1 MDSQQWTDTHT
12 PALSVVDSRG
22 LAVRSVAYCRHPK
35 NPSIEPRITRN
46 HFDAAGRQIA
56 SWDPRLWG
64 TAPKPNLATTYNL
77 QNQPLLVDSV
87 DAGWQLTLTDQA
99 GMARSFWDGRGS
111 QRHTEYDHL
120 QRPTIVSEHLAQD
133 SPKVCDRF
141 DYGDGSDAFAEHNQC
156 GQLLQHDHP
165 AGSRSLDEYGVSGL
179 LLSEQTRFLRDL
191 ELPDWSCETVT
202 SLLEDEVFKSTQ
214 KYGPLAEVRCQTD
227 AAGNVRFFEYDRAGQ
242 LSAARLK
249 LAGSSE
255 PPRLLISAIHYD
267 ATGHRI
273 SEQTGND
280 VVSTARYAIEDGR
293 LLQMQ
298 SRNGEGRVL
307 QDFTYEYDPVGN
319 IIALEDIAQPTRYFK
334 NQRIDPVNRYVH
346 DSLYQL
352 VEATGSEVSQPSH
365 GPALPGWQTTPLDPN
380 QLRNYVQTF
389 DYDAAGNLKSRHHSD
404 AETFE
409 MFTSLQSN
417 RSVADQASLADGFDA
432 NGNQLELLRGQQ
444 MTWDVRNQLSR
455 VTMVNRPGSSGD
467 AEHYCYER
475 PGHRLRKVGVTRTAS
490 RTLRTEVRYLPGLE
504 IHRDTSTGEER
515 HVTSVDAGHSQV
527 RALHWE
533 TGKPAD
539 VRNDQLRFSLSNHLN
554 SCTLELDEWGGV
566 LSREVYYAYGG
577 TALWAGGS
585 EVQAK
590 YKTIRYSGK
599 ERDLTGLYYYGYR
612 YYAPWLQRWVNPDP
626 AGDVNGVNVFLFC
639 GNRPVT
645 HIDMQGLVWDEH
657 NFVAKHDPI
666 GDLRSTL
673 VYGDKGLA
681 AAVQKGLTT
690 AIDEVGYVNSLLG
703 TGDGREKIF
712 PVASYYATDTF
723 GPAVNIQEL
732 RNTFGAL
739 KDKLVFYSEHPESVL
754 LVEQPYISE
763 AKDKGRDDERL
774 YSGVRIT
781 PNDPKNRLVVSR
793 RELESEST
801 LNIAFIHAAALSLD
815 KHSHEAMPFVRG
827 YPMID
832 PKATSYFG
840 EDLHR
845 GNFDRLL
852 ISRVEQTFGDHKTN
866 FFFGTDS
873 IFLGIA
879 QALKVHPSIRT
890 EIIKRDAGVL
900 TYFVKTLS
908 HAMGGSKF
916 PSPPAIPE
924 RPPIYKRY
932 HAKGGQA
939 AASN

>member
-12 PALSVVDSRG
+12 PALSVLDARG

-77 QNQPLLVDSV
+77 HNQPFLVDGV
-87 DAGWQLTLTDQA
+87 DAGWKLSLMDQA
-99 GMARSFWDGRGS
+99 GMARSSWDGRGS
-111 QRHTEYDHL
+111 HRYTEYDHL

-141 DYGDGSDAFAEHNQC
+141 DYGDGTDAFAEHNQC
-156 GQLLQHDHP
+156 GQLLRHDHS
-165 AGSRSLDEYGVSGL
+165 AGSRSLVEYGVSGL

-214 KYGPLAEVRCQTD
+214 TYGPLAEVRCQTD
-227 AAGNVRFFEYDRAGQ
+227 AAGNVRFFEYDQAGQ

-280 VVSTARYAIEDGR
+280 VVSTAHYAIEDGR

-307 QDFTYEYDPVGN
+307 QDFNYEYDPVGN
-319 IIALEDIAQPTRYFK
+319 IIALKDSAQPTRYFK
-334 NQRIDPVNRYVH
+334 NQRVDPVNRYVH

-389 DYDAAGNLKSRHHSD
+389 DYDAAGNLKSHHHSD

-432 NGNQLELLRGQQ
+432 NGNQLELLRGQR

-455 VTMVNRPGSSGD
+455 VTMVNRPDGSDD

-475 PGHRLRKVGVTRTAS
+475 PCHRLRKVGVTQAAS

-515 HVTSVDAGHSQV
+515 HVISVDAGHSQV

-612 YYAPWLQRWVNPDP
+612 YYAPWLQRWVSTDP
-626 AGDVNGVNVFLFC
+626 AGDMNGLNVFLFC
-639 GNRPVT
+639 GNGSASRV
-645 HIDMQGLVWDEH
+645 DSQGLSWNASEYFYKVR
-657 NFVAKHDPI
+657 PI
-666 GDLRSTL
+666 GFVYKEKGEWWDSARSKIDFSL
-673 VYGDKGLA
+673 DKAISEIESVNA
-681 AAVQKGLTT
+681 AMLSNKESGFNSVVSHY
-690 AIDEVGYVNSLLG
+690 IDN
-703 TGDGREKIF
+703 
-712 PVASYYATDTF
+712 TF
-723 GPAVNIQEL
+723 GPGVDRTYLMEALGGIEDHLNNYSIDKDNI
-732 RNTFGAL
+732 
-739 KDKLVFYSEHPESVL
+739 L
-754 LVEQPYISE
+754 LVERPNIKRASGE
-763 AKDKGRDDERL
+763 NRVSERL
-774 YSGVRIT
+774 YAGVRM
-781 PNDPKNRLVVSR
+781 PPKDPMNRMVVTE
-793 RELESEST
+793 RELLSEGT
-801 LNIAFIHAAALSLD
+801 LDIAFIHAAAVRMGG
-815 KHSHEAMPFVRG
+815 HELLGFSRG
-827 YPMID
+827 FPMIAPD
-832 PKATSYFG
+832 ATAFVG
-840 EDLHR
+840 EDLANGKFDEEIVSR
-845 GNFDRLL
+845 VLDRLKL
-852 ISRVEQTFGDHKTN
+852 ADVKC
-866 FFFGTDS
+866 FFGSKSLFD
-873 IFLGIA
+873 
-879 QALKVHPSIRT
+879 LKGKMAANPEIRADLLT
-890 EIIKRDAGVL
+890 RDAGVL
-900 TYFVKTLS
+900 TYFTKTLA
-908 HAMGGSKF
+908 HALEGQ
-916 PSPPAIPE
+916 
-924 RPPIYKRY
+924 RPPPYSEQLRNKFSANYRSPKE
-932 HAKGGQA
+932 A
-939 AASN
+939 

>member
-64 TAPKPNLATTYNL
+64 GAAKPNLATTYNL
-77 QNQPLLVDSV
+77 QNQSLLVDSV
-87 DAGWQLTLTDQA
+87 DAGWQLSLVDQA

-191 ELPDWSCETVT
+191 ELPDWSCESV
-202 SLLEDEVFKSTQ
+202 SALLEDEVFKSTQ

-227 AAGNVRFFEYDRAGQ
+227 AAGNVRFFEFDRAGQ

-255 PPRLLISAIHYD
+255 PPRLLVNDIHYD
-267 ATGHRI
+267 ATGNRI

-280 VVSTARYAIEDGR
+280 AVSTAHYAIEDGR

-298 SRNGEGRVL
+298 SPNGEGGVL
-307 QDFTYEYDPVGN
+307 QDFNYEYDPVGN
-319 IIALEDIAQPTRYFK
+319 IVTLQDLAQPTRYFK

-380 QLRNYVQTF
+380 QLRNYVQAF
-389 DYDAAGNLKSRHHSD
+389 DYDAAGNLKRRHHSD

-417 RSVADQASLADGFDA
+417 RSVADQASLTDGFDA
-432 NGNQLELLRGQQ
+432 NGNQLELLRGQR

-455 VTMVNRPGSSGD
+455 VTMVNRPDGSDD

-475 PGHRLRKVGVTRTAS
+475 PGHRLRKVGVTQAAS
-490 RTLRTEVRYLPGLE
+490 RTLRTEVRYLSGLE
-504 IHRDTSTGEER
+504 IHRDTATGEER
-515 HVTSVDAGHSQV
+515 HVISVEAGHSQV

-554 SCTLELDEWGGV
+554 SCTLELDEWGSV

-577 TALWAGGS
+577 TALWAGAS

-612 YYAPWLQRWVNPDP
+612 YYAPWLQRWVSTDP
-626 AGDVNGVNVFLFC
+626 AGDVNGLNLFLFC
-639 GNRPVT
+639 GNGSASRV
-645 HIDMQGLVWDEH
+645 DSQGLSWNASEYFYKVR
-657 NFVAKHDPI
+657 PI
-666 GDLRSTL
+666 GFVYKEEGEWWDKARSKVDFSL
-673 VYGDKGLA
+673 DKAISEIESVNA
-681 AAVQKGLTT
+681 AMLSNKESGFNSAVSDC
-690 AIDEVGYVNSLLG
+690 IDN
-703 TGDGREKIF
+703 
-712 PVASYYATDTF
+712 TF
-723 GPAVNIQEL
+723 GPGVDRTYLMEALGRIEDHLNNYSIDRDNI
-732 RNTFGAL
+732 
-739 KDKLVFYSEHPESVL
+739 L
-754 LVEQPYISE
+754 LVERPNIKRAIGESR
-763 AKDKGRDDERL
+763 GNERL
-774 YSGVRIT
+774 YAGVRM
-781 PNDPKNRLVVSR
+781 PPKDPMNRMVVTE
-793 RELESEST
+793 RELLSEGT
-801 LNIAFIHAAALSLD
+801 LDIAFIHAAAVRMGG
-815 KHSHEAMPFVRG
+815 HELLGFSRG
-827 YPMID
+827 FPMIAPD
-832 PKATSYFG
+832 ATAFVG
-840 EDLHR
+840 EDLANGKFDGEIVSR
-845 GNFDRLL
+845 VLDRLKPAD
-852 ISRVEQTFGDHKTN
+852 VKC
-866 FFFGTDS
+866 FFGS
-873 IFLGIA
+873 KRLFNLEGKMA
-879 QALKVHPSIRT
+879 ANPEIRADLLT
-890 EIIKRDAGVL
+890 HDAGVL
-900 TYFVKTLS
+900 TYFTKTLA
-908 HAMGGSKF
+908 HVL
-916 PSPPAIPE
+916 E
-924 RPPIYKRY
+924 EQRPPPYSEQLRNKFSANYRSPKD
-932 HAKGGQA
+932 A
-939 AASN
+939 

>member
-1 MDSQQWTDTHT
+1 MDTQQWTDTHT

-46 HFDAAGRQIA
+46 NFDAAGRQIA

-64 TAPKPNLATTYNL
+64 GAAKPNLATTYNL
-77 QNQPLLVDSV
+77 QNQSLLVDSV
-87 DAGWQLTLTDQA
+87 DAGWQLSLVDQA

-191 ELPDWSCETVT
+191 ELPDWSCESV
-202 SLLEDEVFKSTQ
+202 SALLEDEVFKSTQ

-227 AAGNVRFFEYDRAGQ
+227 AAGNVRFFEFDRAGQ

-255 PPRLLISAIHYD
+255 PPRLLVNDIHYD
-267 ATGHRI
+267 ATGNRI

-307 QDFTYEYDPVGN
+307 QDFNYEFDPVGN
-319 IIALEDIAQPTRYFK
+319 IVTLQDLAQPTRYFK

-389 DYDAAGNLKSRHHSD
+389 DYDAAGNLKRRHHSD

-417 RSVADQASLADGFDA
+417 RSVADQASLTDGFDA
-432 NGNQLELLRGQQ
+432 NGNQLELLRGQR

-455 VTMVNRPGSSGD
+455 VTMVNRPDGSDD

-515 HVTSVDAGHSQV
+515 HVINVDAGHSQV
-527 RALHWE
+527 RGLHWE

-554 SCTLELDEWGGV
+554 SCTLELDEWGSV

-577 TALWAGGS
+577 TAMWAGGS

-590 YKTIRYSGK
+590 YKTIRYSRK

-612 YYAPWLQRWVNPDP
+612 YYAPWLQRWVSTDP
-626 AGDVNGVNVFLFC
+626 AGDVNGLNVFLFC
-639 GNRPVT
+639 GNEPV
-645 HIDMQGLVWDEH
+645 IRGDGQGLFWEEDTF
-657 NFVAKHDPI
+657 NSRYKPI
-666 GDLRSTL
+666 GYLSEQSGVMGENITNT
-673 VYGDKGLA
+673 VIGGLA
-681 AAVQKGLTT
+681 LAMAEVDMAISSLGSKDGAVKADIL
-690 AIDEVGYVNSLLG
+690 ALEYV
-703 TGDGREKIF
+703 K
-712 PVASYYATDTF
+712 
-723 GPAVNIQEL
+723 
-732 RNTFGAL
+732 NTFGSKVDL
-739 KDKLVFYSEHPESVL
+739 NRLVNELERVKAVLANYYEGPEAVL
-754 LVEQPYISE
+754 LVQRPYIGE
-763 AKDKGRDDERL
+763 AKDKGRGDERL
-774 YSGVRIT
+774 YSGVRVV
-781 PNDPKNRLVVSR
+781 PKDPYERLVISK
-793 RELESEST
+793 RELNSKDT
-801 LNIAFIHAAALSLD
+801 LDVAFIHAAAVSVGG
-815 KHSHEAMPFVRG
+815 HEVVPLARG
-827 YPMID
+827 YPMIA
-832 PKATSYFG
+832 PEATFYFG
-840 EDLHR
+840 VAMQN
-845 GNFDRLL
+845 GKFDSMLASGLKKQLSYLEIKNLL
-852 ISRVEQTFGDHKTN
+852 GLNKVLDIGKSGTLEAATRTN
-866 FFFGTDS
+866 
-873 IFLGIA
+873 IL
-879 QALKVHPSIRT
+879 L
-890 EIIKRDAGVL
+890 RDAGAIS
-900 TYFVKTLS
+900 YFVKTWS
-908 HAMGGSKF
+908 HLVGAAKLPPPPYPREMREQKTQSYPSKA
-916 PSPPAIPE
+916 PA
-924 RPPIYKRY
+924 
-932 HAKGGQA
+932 
-939 AASN
+939 